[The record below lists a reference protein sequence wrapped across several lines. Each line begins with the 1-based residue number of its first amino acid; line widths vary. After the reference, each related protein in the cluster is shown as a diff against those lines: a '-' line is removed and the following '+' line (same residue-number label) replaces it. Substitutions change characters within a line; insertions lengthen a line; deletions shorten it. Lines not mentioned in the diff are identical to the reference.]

1 MEDSVLWGA
10 GLIFCCLVVG
20 WITVACGASP
30 YPLIIAGLAS
40 VVGLALIALDEGVR
54 EQ

>member
-1 MEDSVLWGA
+1 MEDSALWGA

-30 YPLIIAGLAS
+30 YFIIISGMAAL
-40 VVGLALIALDEGVR
+40 VGLALIAFDEGVK
-54 EQ
+54 ES